1 MGNIINGIIVL
12 TEEMEDIIMAAT
24 IEELKE
30 MIVDLRM
37 DLVEANI
44 PSGNCPYAYY
54 HRDNP
59 ISSCNDVS
67 CSECKR
73 IFLDGM
79 RKDIE
84 KEVAE
89 L

>member
-1 MGNIINGIIVL
+1 MRLNNSSMA
-12 TEEMEDIIMAAT
+12 EMEDIIMVAT

-37 DLVEANI
+37 SLVGANI
-44 PSGNCPYAYY
+44 PGGNCPYAYY

-59 ISSCNDVS
+59 ISNCNDISCNK
-67 CSECKR
+67 CKE

>member
-1 MGNIINGIIVL
+1 
-12 TEEMEDIIMAAT
+12 MAAT

-30 MIVDLRM
+30 MIVDLRI
-37 DLVEANI
+37 DLVRANI
-44 PSGNCPYAYY
+44 PRWNCPYAYY

-59 ISSCNDVS
+59 ISNCNDVS
-67 CSECKR
+67 CNKCKEF
-73 IFLDGM
+73 FLDEM

>member
-1 MGNIINGIIVL
+1 
-12 TEEMEDIIMAAT
+12 MAAT
-24 IEELKE
+24 VKELKD
-30 MIVDLRM
+30 MTVDLKM
-37 DLVEANI
+37 DLVRTNI

-54 HRDNP
+54 HRENP
-59 ISSCNDVS
+59 VESCNDVS
-67 CSECKR
+67 CGECVQ

-84 KEVAE
+84 KEVMA